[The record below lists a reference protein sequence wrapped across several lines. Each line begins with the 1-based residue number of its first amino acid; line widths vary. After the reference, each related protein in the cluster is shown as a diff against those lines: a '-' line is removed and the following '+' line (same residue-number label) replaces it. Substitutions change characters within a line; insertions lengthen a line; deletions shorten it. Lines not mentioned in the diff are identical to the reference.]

1 MKRFLLIAAGT
12 VGGLGAVLSITPPQ
26 LGATS
31 TGLGLDLGTL
41 PVPSNT
47 TQAPVSTPS
56 AATTT
61 TTAAPT
67 QSATKT
73 SKPTKSATAT
83 NSTSAAPTVTA
94 TPTQSSTP
102 TPTQTQ
108 TSAPTP
114 TPTHTQTPTPTPTHT
129 QTPTPTPTHTQTPTP
144 TPTHTQTPT
153 PTPTKTATPTPTVK
167 SASGT
172 FTGPVVNVNYG
183 NVQVE
188 ITVSNGKITDARA
201 LQAPSG
207 RNDRYTNYALPLL
220 KQQTLAAQ
228 STNIQGASGAS
239 YTTYGWRKSLQGA
252 MAKAGL

>member
-31 TGLGLDLGTL
+31 AGLGLDMGTL
-41 PVPSNT
+41 PTPSNT

-56 AATTT
+56 AANS
-61 TTAAPT
+61 TTAAVPT
-67 QSATKT
+67 QSATK
-73 SKPTKSATAT
+73 SAKPTKSATTVPTVSAT
-83 NSTSAAPTVTA
+83 PVQTQSTSPAP
-94 TPTQSSTP
+94 
-102 TPTQTQ
+102 
-108 TSAPTP
+108 
-114 TPTHTQTPTPTPTHT
+114 TPTPTPTHT
-129 QTPTPTPTHTQTPTP
+129 QTPTPTPTPTHTQTPTP
-144 TPTHTQTPT
+144 TPTPTHTQTPTPT

-167 SASGT
+167 STSGI

-188 ITVSNGKITDARA
+188 ITVLNGKITDARA